1 MKQLFFLQMET
12 SKIRENEN
20 KIGLVCGQRERSK
33 YFI

>member
-20 KIGLVCGQRERSK
+20 KTGLVCGQWER
-33 YFI
+33 